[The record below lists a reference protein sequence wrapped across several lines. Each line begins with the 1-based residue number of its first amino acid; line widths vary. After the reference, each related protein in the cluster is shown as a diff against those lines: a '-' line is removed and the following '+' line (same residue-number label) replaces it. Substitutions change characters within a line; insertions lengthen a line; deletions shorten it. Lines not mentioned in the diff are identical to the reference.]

1 MANEFLD
8 IRMPVDIERGAVGG
22 PRFNTT
28 VNEQQS
34 GYEQRNQNWT
44 QPLRMWSFNYGMD
57 NRSKFQELLNFFNTV
72 RGRAYSFRF
81 KDWSDFE
88 LTNEVIGVGDNVNLI
103 FQIIKTYDVSSSNA
117 LVRPIKRPVNDG
129 NLVVTVNDILQATPA
144 DYSVDYV
151 TGIITFAG
159 GSVPAAGLFVK
170 VTCEFDIRVRFTKD
184 SMDVQLG
191 YYKTG
196 SVNSTGIKEIRE

>member
-22 PRFNTT
+22 PLFNTT

-34 GYEQRNQNWT
+34 GHEQRNQNWT
-44 QPLRMWSFNYGMD
+44 QPLRRWGFNYGMD
-57 NRSKFQELLNFFNTV
+57 NRSKFEQLLNFFNTV

-88 LTNEVIGVGDNVNLI
+88 LTNEVIGVGDNANLI
-103 FQIIKTYDVSSSNA
+103 FQIIKTYDVNTSNA

-129 NLVVTVNDILQATPA
+129 NLVVTVDDILQATPA
-144 DYSVDYV
+144 NYSVNYN

-159 GSVPAAGLFVK
+159 GSVPDVGLLVK
-170 VTCEFDIRVRFTKD
+170 VTTEFDIRVRFTKD
-184 SMDVQLG
+184 NLDIQLG